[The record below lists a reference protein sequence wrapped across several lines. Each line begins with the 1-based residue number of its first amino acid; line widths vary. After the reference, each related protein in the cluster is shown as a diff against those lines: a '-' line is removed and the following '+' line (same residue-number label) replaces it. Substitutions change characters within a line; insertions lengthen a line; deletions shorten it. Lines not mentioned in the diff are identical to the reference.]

1 MALNGDT
8 MSKCTIYTDGAYSS
22 SRDQGGWAF
31 VVVQDDIKI
40 YSSFFPEQ
48 KTTNNRME
56 IMGCIEACKWAK
68 RNNHKE
74 ITIISDSMYVIG
86 TMTKDWKRKK
96 NNDLWDIM
104 DNVVDDLIIK
114 WEHVKGHDGN
124 KYNELC
130 DILAVEASHAIV

>member
-1 MALNGDT
+1 
-8 MSKCTIYTDGAYSS
+8 
-22 SRDQGGWAF
+22 
-31 VVVQDDIKI
+31 
-40 YSSFFPEQ
+40 
-48 KTTNNRME
+48 
-56 IMGCIEACKWAK
+56 MGCIEACKWAK

-130 DILAVEASHAIV
+130 DILAVEASHAII